1 MDQEKRLSVEEWLD
15 SYLSF
20 GVWDDTRHAEV
31 NLITCGF
38 IEKAA
43 REAVKNRKE
52 IMQFSKEE
60 IDHNFAEGLLNIVT
74 ITPPAPEEVIP
85 DRENDRLFQDLIYR
99 GDQGEFD
106 ENNTEPATDEVLE
119 EMMWDNEFFYHEDRW
134 YRDPEY
140 RDKHK

>member
-1 MDQEKRLSVEEWLD
+1 M
-15 SYLSF
+15 
-20 GVWDDTRHAEV
+20 
-31 NLITCGF
+31 NIT
-38 IEKAA
+38 I
-43 REAVKNRKE
+43 
-52 IMQFSKEE
+52 
-60 IDHNFAEGLLNIVT
+60 

-85 DRENDRLFQDLIYR
+85 DREIDRLFQDLIYR